1 MNAVIYA
8 RYSSDKQTEQ
18 SIEGQLREGYA
29 YAERAGMTIV
39 GAYIDR
45 AISGTSDQR
54 PDFQRMI
61 ADSAKRQF
69 EAVIVWKLDRFA
81 RNRYDSAIY
90 KSKLKKNGVRVFS
103 VTEGIGDGDESIIL
117 EAVLEAMA
125 EMYSK
130 QLGQNAA
137 RGMRETAR
145 KGLCTGGQ
153 IPLGYVVGED
163 HKLHIDSK
171 TAPAVQLI
179 YTLFA
184 DGKTKTQIAKELNA
198 RGFRTKNGK
207 LYTSN
212 SFFRIL
218 TNPMYYGDYTYKGD
232 IPRECPAIISRALY
246 DKCQER
252 NEATKRSRGMKTSEV
267 EWRPDFQRM
276 IADSAKR
283 QFEAVIVW
291 KLDRFARNRYDSA
304 IYKSKLKKN
313 GVRVFSVTEGIGDGD
328 ESIILEAVLEA
339 MAEMYSKQLGQNA
352 ARGMRETARKG
363 LCTGG
368 QIPLGYV
375 VGEDHKLH
383 IDSKTAP
390 AVQLIYTLFAD
401 GKTKTQIAKELNA
414 RGFRTKNGKLY
425 TSNSFFRILTNP
437 MYYGDYTYKG
447 DIPRECPAIISRA
460 LYDKCQERNEAT
472 KRSRGMKT
480 SEVEWLL
487 RGKLFCGHCGTQMTG
502 DSGTGRANEK
512 HYYYTCHKRKRYKD
526 CDKKSEKKEQ
536 LERAVCQ
543 KTVEYVLR
551 EDRIGYIAERV
562 VEQYEKEFDASIIKE
577 KEMSLIKLDAEL
589 DKCAESLMHTT
600 VRSVV
605 DRINARAEE
614 LEAAKFELE
623 HELAQLRITSKARI
637 TVDEIITFLR
647 GFCSGDVE
655 DIQFRRKIVDTFINA
670 VYVFDD
676 KYVVYYNVRDCK
688 QVTYSDMLAS
698 IHAPSDMSAH
708 GSDCL
713 LYGEPLLN
721 VP

>member
-29 YAERAGMTIV
+29 YAERMGITVV
-39 GAYIDR
+39 GEYIDR
-45 AISGTSDQR
+45 AVSGTSDQR

-61 ADSAKRQF
+61 SDSIKRQF

-125 EMYSK
+125 EVYSK

-137 RGMRETAR
+137 RGMRETAM

-153 IPLGYVVGED
+153 IPLGYAVGED

-179 YTLFA
+179 YTLYA
-184 DGKTKTQIAKELNA
+184 DGQSKTQIANELNS
-198 RGFRTKNGK
+198 RGFRTKTGK
-207 LYTSN
+207 PYNCN
-212 SFFRIL
+212 SFYRIL
-218 TNPMYYGDYTYKGD
+218 TNPMYYGNYTYKGEVL
-232 IPRECPAIISRALY
+232 RECPAIISKALY

-252 NEATKRSRGMKTSEV
+252 NDVVKRSRGMK
-267 EWRPDFQRM
+267 
-276 IADSAKR
+276 I
-283 QFEAVIVW
+283 
-291 KLDRFARNRYDSA
+291 
-304 IYKSKLKKN
+304 
-313 GVRVFSVTEGIGDGD
+313 
-328 ESIILEAVLEA
+328 
-339 MAEMYSKQLGQNA
+339 
-352 ARGMRETARKG
+352 
-363 LCTGG
+363 
-368 QIPLGYV
+368 
-375 VGEDHKLH
+375 
-383 IDSKTAP
+383 
-390 AVQLIYTLFAD
+390 
-401 GKTKTQIAKELNA
+401 
-414 RGFRTKNGKLY
+414 
-425 TSNSFFRILTNP
+425 
-437 MYYGDYTYKG
+437 
-447 DIPRECPAIISRA
+447 
-460 LYDKCQERNEAT
+460 
-472 KRSRGMKT
+472 

-487 RGKLFCGHCGTQMTG
+487 RGKLYCGHCGTQMTG
-502 DSGTGRANEK
+502 DSGTSRTNEK
-512 HYYYTCHKRKRYKD
+512 YYYYTCHKHKRYKD

-551 EDRIGYIAERV
+551 EDRIEYIAERV
-562 VEQYEKEFDASIIKE
+562 VEQYEKEFDASTIKE
-577 KEMSLIKLDAEL
+577 KETSLSKLNIEL
-589 DKCAESLMHTT
+589 DKCAESLMNTT

-614 LEAAKFELE
+614 LEAAKSELE

-637 TVDEIITFLR
+637 TVDEIMTFLR
-647 GFCSGDVE
+647 GFCSGDVD
-655 DIQFRRKIVDTFINA
+655 DIQFRRKIIDTFINA

-676 KYVVYYNVRDCK
+676 KYVIYYNVRDCK

-698 IHAPSDMSAH
+698 IHAPSDMSVH

-713 LYGEPLLN
+713 LYGEPLSNQSEHILT
-721 VP
+721 VSSCVFGLVMTKE